1 MLNVVKNQK
10 ESVERLI
17 SRFIKRVQK
26 SRVILLL
33 KDKRYRK
40 KPPTKRQVRQ
50 AAIMR
55 EHYRAIREKKKYY

>member
-1 MLNVVKNQK
+1 MIRVTKNPK

-17 SRFIKRVQK
+17 NKFNKRMQK
-26 SRVILLL
+26 SRIILLI
-33 KDKRYRK
+33 KDKKYHK

-55 EHYRAIREKKKYY
+55 EHYRALREKKKYY